1 MAHLFNIR
9 LRHSSKSKV
18 IVFTSSWS
26 DAFGSYMDLT
36 SVTDQVTQLRNRT
49 NVSLYYTTDEPDGSE
64 DPFSDPASAAAQ
76 INSLDLNRQSSPVL
90 NLNCQGYFFS
100 EYAANRSTSVL
111 MQDTPVGVNVVY
123 SVVLEHVSYAGPL

>member
-9 LRHSSKSKV
+9 LRFSSKSKV

-36 SVTDQVTQLRNRT
+36 SVTDQVKNRT
-49 NVSLYYTTDEPDGSE
+49 NVSFYYTTDEPDDSE
-64 DPFSDPASAAAQ
+64 DLFSDPASAAAQ

-90 NLNCQGYFFS
+90 NLNCQGYFFP
-100 EYAANRSTSVL
+100 EYAANRGTSVL